1 MYRNPDLCFKPQC
14 VDRAILFPALPIPFP
29 PASRGSAFDR
39 PGANILVVLSS
50 NKTHGLTRFCAA
62 FFGVAI
68 IGCGAPVFCVIVKT
82 SLYAARACSG
92 RVAFFIGA
100 VFPYLVR
107 YLMHPDPGPR

>member
-1 MYRNPDLCFKPQC
+1 
-14 VDRAILFPALPIPFP
+14 
-29 PASRGSAFDR
+29 
-39 PGANILVVLSS
+39 VVLSS

-92 RVAFFIGA
+92 RMAFFIGA

-107 YLMHPDPGPR
+107 YPMYPDPGPR

>member
-1 MYRNPDLCFKPQC
+1 M
-14 VDRAILFPALPIPFP
+14 
-29 PASRGSAFDR
+29 
-39 PGANILVVLSS
+39 VLSS

-92 RVAFFIGA
+92 RMAFFIGA

-107 YLMHPDPGPR
+107 YLMYPGPDPYLVSARVSVATSDLLLSSAL